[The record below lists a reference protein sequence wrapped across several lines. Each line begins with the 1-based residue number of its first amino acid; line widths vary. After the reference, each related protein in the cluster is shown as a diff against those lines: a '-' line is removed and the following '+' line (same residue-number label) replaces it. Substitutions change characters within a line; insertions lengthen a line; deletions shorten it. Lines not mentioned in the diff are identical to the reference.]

1 MNKEKKNHLE
11 PSCFLKGKLQVKNAE
26 NSVVIEGFA
35 NKSVVDRG
43 NDIIPASAWEK
54 GLENFKKNPV
64 ILFNHSPDMPIGQ
77 AVDIRPTKDGL
88 FLRAKISNSDDPVTT
103 RIRNLIKD
111 KTLRAFSV
119 GFESKDDSK
128 NETGVNEIKEAELF
142 EVSVVGIPMNQESI
156 FSVVEKGKKKKLTVV
171 DIMKSLDEL
180 EKEGPKDD
188 DEDEKEKE
196 QPLELERLI
205 FSKSV
210 FETRDSVI
218 EWAKG
223 HSYKSDTIDET
234 EASFTLNQRSTE
246 DFVEGS
252 LRTIQLA
259 KGVQAVMGQVKS
271 IEAADEK
278 QAEQEDGDDA
288 PTVPIKTENTEDDF
302 GNPHLETAKQ
312 TNVLLGQL
320 ISEIQQLRAQVVQMS
335 ASPSEEKD
343 ENESSD
349 ENNLENEE
357 LSHNLSE
364 AKQRDKLKEEQD
376 IAEKKFRETTQNY
389 LESLKKRIARLG
401 V

>member
-1 MNKEKKNHLE
+1 MSEKRNQVQ
-11 PSCFLKGKLQVKNAE
+11 PSSFLKGKLEIKNAE
-26 NSVVIEGFA
+26 NGVIIEGFA

-64 ILFNHSPDMPIGQ
+64 ILFNHSPDVPIGTAQ
-77 AVDIRPTKDGL
+77 EIRATKEGL
-88 FLRAKISNSDDPVTT
+88 FLRAKISNSDDPVTS

-119 GFESKDDSK
+119 GFESKDDNK
-128 NETGVNEIKEAELF
+128 NEDGVNEITKAELF

-156 FSVVEKGKKKKLTVV
+156 FSVVEKGHTKKLSVV
-171 DIMKSLDEL
+171 EVMKSLDEI
-180 EKEGPKDD
+180 EKEGPQD
-188 DEDEKEKE
+188 DEDLEEKQET
-196 QPLELERLI
+196 PLELQRLV

-210 FETRDSVI
+210 FESKEAVI
-218 EWAKG
+218 DWANE
-223 HSYKSDTIDET
+223 HSYKSDSIDET
-234 EASFTLNQRSTE
+234 EASFTLNQRSNDE
-246 DFVEGS
+246 FVEGS

-271 IEAADEK
+271 LEVTDEK

-320 ISEIQQLRAQVVQMS
+320 ISEIQQLRAQVVQMTANPPES
-335 ASPSEEKD
+335 KEGDEESL
-343 ENESSD
+343 ENES
-349 ENNLENEE
+349 NNEE

-364 AKQRDKLKEEQD
+364 AKQRDKLKEETEL
-376 IAEKKFRETTQNY
+376 AKKKFKATTQSY
-389 LESLKKRIARLG
+389 LESLNKRIARLG